1 MNVLSLGATVCAL
14 VLLLCHAVTSETI
27 IWQDEFDTLD
37 LSKWNHLVSAWS
49 GGNAEFQMYRND
61 RKNSYVRDGF
71 LYLKPTLT
79 ADEYGEDLLY
89 NGSLSYPDCNKEP
102 CVSSSGADIV
112 EPILSARMISTFGFK
127 YGRVEIKAQMPK
139 GHWLWPAIWMLPKD
153 NVYGDWPRSGEVDII
168 ETRGNE
174 NYFDQSG
181 VNQGIDRMGSTMHWG
196 PDYLHNWYW
205 KTHWEQSLAGTG
217 RTYADDFHLYGVEW
231 TDQYMRFTLDYV
243 EYGRIDA
250 PADGFWYFGEYD
262 KNPGGDNIWQNGN
275 NMAPFDQE
283 FTFIFNVAIGGYFFP
298 DEWDPHPWSWFSGHT
313 MRDFWEGRS
322 EWLPTWNGEQAAMKV
337 DYIRV
342 FSLD

>member
-1 MNVLSLGATVCAL
+1 
-14 VLLLCHAVTSETI
+14 
-27 IWQDEFDTLD
+27 
-37 LSKWNHLVSAWS
+37 
-49 GGNAEFQMYRND
+49 MYRND
-61 RKNSYVRDGF
+61 RRNSYVRDGI
-71 LYLKPTLT
+71 LYVRPTLT
-79 ADEYGEDLLY
+79 ADEYGESFLY

-112 EPILSARMISTFGFK
+112 QPVLSARMISTFGFK
-127 YGRVEIKAQMPK
+127 YGRAEIRAQMPI
-139 GHWLWPAIWMLPKD
+139 GHWLWPAIWMLPKAS
-153 NVYGDWPRSGEVDII
+153 VYGEWPRSGEVDII

-174 NYFDQSG
+174 NYFDQGG
-181 VNQGIDRMGSTMHWG
+181 VNQGIDRMSSTMHWG

-217 RTYADDFHLYGVEW
+217 RNYADDFRLYGVEW
-231 TDQYMRFTLDYV
+231 TDQYMRFTLDNV

-283 FTFIFNVAIGGYFFP
+283 FTFIFNVAVGGYFFP
-298 DEWDPHPWSWFSGHT
+298 DEWNPHPWSWFSGHT

-342 FSLD
+342 YALD